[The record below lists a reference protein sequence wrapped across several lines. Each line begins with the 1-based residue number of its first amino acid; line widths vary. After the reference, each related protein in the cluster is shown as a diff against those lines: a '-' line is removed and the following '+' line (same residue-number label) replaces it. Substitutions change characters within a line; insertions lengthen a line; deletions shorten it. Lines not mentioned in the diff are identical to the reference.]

1 MEIEK
6 VSYYHY
12 DAKDQR
18 HIVMSLPR
26 VRWLERDPEYK
37 PPALILEEQKIDR
50 RKDNRVANRAI
61 VAPPR
66 AFRPAQR
73 NDELSPR
80 EAKIWMMHSKGML
93 VVQIAKELGVAPN
106 AVSKAL
112 CRAREKQGI
121 GLGCKET

>member
-6 VSYYHY
+6 ISYYHY

-26 VRWLERDPEYK
+26 VRWLERDPDYK
-37 PPALILEEQKIDR
+37 PPAPIPEEQKIDR

-61 VAPPR
+61 VATPR
-66 AFRPAQR
+66 SFRHTQL

-80 EAKIWMMHSKGML
+80 EAMIWKLHLKGLM
-93 VVQIAKELGVAPN
+93 VVEIAKELDSPPN
-106 AVSKAL
+106 AISKAL

-121 GLGCKET
+121 GLG